1 MIRFLASVFIKNKD
15 MRSDET
21 RRKYGLLCGAC
32 GIFLNLLLFALKIF
46 VGTLTGSVAVTADAV
61 NNISDA
67 GSSVVTMVGFRLAGK
82 KPDPEHPFGHGRIE
96 YISGLIVAMLIFV
109 MGFELLSSS
118 VGAITDPKP
127 TELSVASVVILA
139 ISVVIKLYMFFY
151 NRAVGKKIGSAA
163 MVATA
168 SDSIGDA
175 IATLAVLVSLAVMHF
190 TDWMIDGY
198 IGLLVAGFILF
209 AGYRA
214 AKETIEPLLGMRPE
228 KELIDELFLRI
239 DERIHNKDTW
249 VEAIVV
255 GGCYPNGESAVNPLT
270 YIMIESIMDLNITH
284 PSVYIRF
291 PENPPEKLVDI
302 SSRFMLSGNN
312 RAQILYD
319 KTVIDALVKH
329 GVEYRDAVEYDCGG
343 CMEIGLQ
350 GMSSDYLWVG
360 WQNTPKM
367 LELMITD
374 GVCLVT
380 GKQYSLENYV
390 EHALEEKSSSK
401 AASYVCI
408 VSDNKP
414 FWGAGIHTDIMTS
427 SVRALVSAVN
437 RMLEKQ

>member
-15 MRSDET
+15 MRSEET
-21 RRKYGLLCGAC
+21 RRKYGLLCGAV
-32 GIFLNLLLFALKIF
+32 GIFLNLILFALKIF

-118 VGAITDPKP
+118 VDAITDPKP

-151 NRAVGKKIGSAA
+151 NRAIGKKIGSAA

-198 IGLLVAGFILF
+198 IGILVACFILF

-228 KELIDELFLRI
+228 KELVDELEQLILSYKPITGMHDLILHDYGPGRRFLSLHAEVPMDEDILFVHDVIDNVEIEIFNRYGIETVIHMDPINTRDPRLNEIKGTVLEVLAQFNENLKAHDFRIVPGPTHTNVVFDIAVPADCKTDDDVLKLAASTAVTAQNPQYRCVIRI
-239 DERIHNKDTW
+239 D
-249 VEAIVV
+249 
-255 GGCYPNGESAVNPLT
+255 
-270 YIMIESIMDLNITH
+270 
-284 PSVYIRF
+284 
-291 PENPPEKLVDI
+291 
-302 SSRFMLSGNN
+302 
-312 RAQILYD
+312 
-319 KTVIDALVKH
+319 
-329 GVEYRDAVEYDCGG
+329 RD
-343 CMEIGLQ
+343 
-350 GMSSDYLWVG
+350 
-360 WQNTPKM
+360 
-367 LELMITD
+367 
-374 GVCLVT
+374 
-380 GKQYSLENYV
+380 YS
-390 EHALEEKSSSK
+390 
-401 AASYVCI
+401 
-408 VSDNKP
+408 
-414 FWGAGIHTDIMTS
+414 
-427 SVRALVSAVN
+427 
-437 RMLEKQ
+437 

>member
-1 MIRFLASVFIKNKD
+1 MIKFLASVFIKNKD

-32 GIFLNLLLFALKIF
+32 GIFLNLLLFALKLF

-118 VGAITDPKP
+118 VDAIIEPKP
-127 TELSVASVVILA
+127 TELSIASVIILA
-139 ISVVIKLYMFFY
+139 VSVVIKLYMFFY
-151 NRAVGKKIGSAA
+151 NRSVGKKIGSAA

-228 KELIDELFLRI
+228 KELVDELEELILSHSPISGVHDLILHDYGPGRRFLSLHAEVPMDEEILFVHDVIDNVEIEIFNRYGIETVIHMDPINTRDPRLNEIKSAVLGVLGQFEENLKAHDFRIVPGPTHTNVVFDIAVPADCKTDAEVLKLAASTAVTAQNPQYRCVIRI
-239 DERIHNKDTW
+239 D
-249 VEAIVV
+249 
-255 GGCYPNGESAVNPLT
+255 
-270 YIMIESIMDLNITH
+270 
-284 PSVYIRF
+284 
-291 PENPPEKLVDI
+291 
-302 SSRFMLSGNN
+302 
-312 RAQILYD
+312 
-319 KTVIDALVKH
+319 
-329 GVEYRDAVEYDCGG
+329 RD
-343 CMEIGLQ
+343 
-350 GMSSDYLWVG
+350 
-360 WQNTPKM
+360 
-367 LELMITD
+367 
-374 GVCLVT
+374 
-380 GKQYSLENYV
+380 YS
-390 EHALEEKSSSK
+390 
-401 AASYVCI
+401 
-408 VSDNKP
+408 
-414 FWGAGIHTDIMTS
+414 
-427 SVRALVSAVN
+427 
-437 RMLEKQ
+437 

>member
-118 VGAITDPKP
+118 VDAITDPKP

-228 KELIDELFLRI
+228 KELIDELEELILSHKPITGVHDLILHDYGPGRRFLSLHAEVPMDEDILFVHDVIDDVEIEIFKSYGIETVIHMDPINTRDPRLNEIKSAVLEVLAKFDENLKAHDFRIVPGPTHTNVVFDIAVPADCKTDADVLKLAASTAVTAQNPQYRCVIRI
-239 DERIHNKDTW
+239 D
-249 VEAIVV
+249 
-255 GGCYPNGESAVNPLT
+255 
-270 YIMIESIMDLNITH
+270 
-284 PSVYIRF
+284 
-291 PENPPEKLVDI
+291 
-302 SSRFMLSGNN
+302 
-312 RAQILYD
+312 
-319 KTVIDALVKH
+319 
-329 GVEYRDAVEYDCGG
+329 RD
-343 CMEIGLQ
+343 
-350 GMSSDYLWVG
+350 
-360 WQNTPKM
+360 
-367 LELMITD
+367 
-374 GVCLVT
+374 
-380 GKQYSLENYV
+380 YS
-390 EHALEEKSSSK
+390 
-401 AASYVCI
+401 
-408 VSDNKP
+408 
-414 FWGAGIHTDIMTS
+414 
-427 SVRALVSAVN
+427 
-437 RMLEKQ
+437 